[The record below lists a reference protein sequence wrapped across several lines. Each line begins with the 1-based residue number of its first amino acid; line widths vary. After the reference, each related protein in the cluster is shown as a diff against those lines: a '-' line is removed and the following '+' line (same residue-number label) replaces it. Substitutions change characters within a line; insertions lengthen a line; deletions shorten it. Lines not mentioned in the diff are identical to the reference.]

1 MKFIS
6 KIILMTIFII
16 PQAFAR
22 DIIVISYNQHFEK
35 AQMIQKILEEQIG
48 VPTKLIR
55 LQRQVDAC
63 AKRQFPIVQL
73 CVDENEEMQFVV
85 FEDEVVL
92 NSFQILLE

>member
-6 KIILMTIFII
+6 KIMIMGLFFI
-16 PQAFAR
+16 PLSFAR
-22 DIIVISYNQHFEK
+22 DIVVISYDQHFEK
-35 AQMIQKILEEQIG
+35 AQMIQRILEEEIG
-48 VPTKLIR
+48 VPAKLIR
-55 LQRQVDAC
+55 LHRQVDAC

-85 FEDEVVL
+85 FEDDVVL